1 VNPKFVKKMWDDHM
15 AMTVNNSHRL
25 WSLAV
30 IELWFDKHTHTGG
43 FGTGNS

>member
-1 VNPKFVKKMWDDHM
+1 VNPEFVKKMWDDHM

-30 IELWFDKHTHTGG
+30 LELWLDKHSDNFASATLAR
-43 FGTGNS
+43 